1 MERTTGEVFCLLI
14 VVLVGIAFVL
24 DLIGVAWAMIRK
36 KPYKSFIGECIEQFA
51 DQPSLFW
58 LAVLIA
64 IMYAYSFFFNL
75 SY

>member
-24 DLIGVAWAMIRK
+24 DLLGVAWAMIKK
-36 KPYKSFIGECIEQFA
+36 KPYKSFIGENIEQFA

-58 LAVLIA
+58 LPVLIA
-64 IMYAYSFFFNL
+64 IMYAYSFFFKL